1 MSLHEPLKKKKI
13 FTKYLSIIKM
23 KKNRSCLKVSIN
35 KLSASMNLVPL
46 LRYININSNIISS
59 VSLIPVEGRLELETL
74 FLL

>member
-1 MSLHEPLKKKKI
+1 
-13 FTKYLSIIKM
+13 
-23 KKNRSCLKVSIN
+23 
-35 KLSASMNLVPL
+35 MNLVPL